1 MPLLVKIAR
10 IIGTYLTSYRMPK
23 ALIVSTSASIAFH
36 AIQVVQGLIRHVK
49 VCNSSTRAAELL
61 ASFDPDLV
69 IIFDMA
75 GPAGSAAAVA
85 AQAGISSKPT
95 ILVCSG
101 LQSVTTSDPVNS
113 VRVTPP
119 LTVTAVYK
127 AMKALSIDGIVD
139 QTALPIHLRRPAP

>member
-1 MPLLVKIAR
+1 
-10 IIGTYLTSYRMPK
+10 MPK
-23 ALIVSTSASIAFH
+23 ALIISTSASVAFH
-36 AIQVVQGLIRHVK
+36 ASQVVEGLFRHVK

-69 IIFDMA
+69 IIFDRV
-75 GPAGSAAAVA
+75 GPGGSAAAVA
-85 AQAGISSKPT
+85 AQAGVSLKPT

-101 LQSVTTSDPVNS
+101 LQSVAISDPVNS

-119 LTVTAVYK
+119 LTITAVFT

-139 QTALPIHLRRPAP
+139 QTSLPIHLRRPAP

>member
-1 MPLLVKIAR
+1 
-10 IIGTYLTSYRMPK
+10 MPK

-36 AIQVVQGLIRHVK
+36 ATQVVEGLIRHVK
-49 VCNSSTRAAELL
+49 VCNSATRAAELL

-75 GPAGSAAAVA
+75 GSAGSAAAVA
-85 AQAGISSKPT
+85 SQAGVSSKPT

-101 LQSVTTSDPVNS
+101 LQSVATSDPVNS

-119 LTVTAVYK
+119 LTLTAVYT

-139 QTALPIHLRRPAP
+139 QTALPIHLRRPAL